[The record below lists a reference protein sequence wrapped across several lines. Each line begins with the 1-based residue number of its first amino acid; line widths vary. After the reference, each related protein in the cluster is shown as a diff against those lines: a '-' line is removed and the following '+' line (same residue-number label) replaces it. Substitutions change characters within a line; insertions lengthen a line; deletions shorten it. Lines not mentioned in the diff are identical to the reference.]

1 MRLDVRVPVHYALGN
16 TSGRGLSTSLSLHA
30 VAFEAQGF
38 SPSPGSTV
46 ELEIELV
53 GSERRVTASG
63 KVNTVSDIVGRAE
76 KLVSVGPLQA
86 EPEHARSYSA
96 WMAERAPL
104 VARAVAQEDLAA
116 KQVRGAVFEVSDD
129 FSEVTVG
136 WPTRV
141 AFGRTFREEIVRNVV
156 RVRASGRPAVVGKGV
171 VVTFLVPQGAPVR
184 LAARVA
190 SVSPGEAE
198 LQLEIPTE
206 LALRLASYAKG

>member
-1 MRLDVRVPVHYALGN
+1 MRLDVRVPVHYAHG
-16 TSGRGLSTSLSLHA
+16 TASGRGLSTSLSLNA
-30 VAFEAQGF
+30 VAFEAV
-38 SPSPGSTV
+38 GSAPPVGATV

-53 GSERRVTASG
+53 GAERRVTTTG
-63 KVNTVSDIVGRAE
+63 KVNTISDINGRPE

-96 WMAERAPL
+96 WMTERAPL
-104 VARAVAQEDLAA
+104 VARAVAQEDIAA
-116 KQVRGAVFEVSDD
+116 KQVRGAVFEVADD

-156 RVRASGRPAVVGKGV
+156 RVRASGRPATVGKAV
-171 VVTFLVPQGAPVR
+171 TVTFLVPQGAPVR
-184 LAARVA
+184 LGARVA

>member
-1 MRLDVRVPVHYALGN
+1 MRLDVRVPVHYAHGT

-30 VAFEAQGF
+30 VAFEAAGF
-38 SPSPGSTV
+38 SPPVGATV

-53 GSERRVTASG
+53 GSDRRITTSG
-63 KVNTVSDIVGRAE
+63 RVNTVTDISGRAE
-76 KLVSVGPLQA
+76 KLLSLGPLQA

-104 VARAVAQEDLAA
+104 VTRAVSQEDIAA
-116 KQVRGAVFEVSDD
+116 KQVRGAVFEVAED

-156 RVRASGRPAVVGKGV
+156 RVRAAGRPATVGKAV
-171 VVTFLVPQGAPVR
+171 IVTFLVPQGAPVR
-184 LAARVA
+184 LGGKVA

-206 LALRLASYAKG
+206 LALRLASYAKT